1 MPSVEELKVF
11 VAAAVEVVDRA
22 GAGIRGVA
30 DQLDEAMA
38 QLRVTAAGTAH
49 PSLLDALVQLEQAK
63 ARLDEAQTHVGG
75 AVEAANRYR
84 TLI

>member
-1 MPSVEELKVF
+1 VPSVEELKVY
-11 VAAAVEVVDRA
+11 VAGAVEVVERA
-22 GAGIRGVA
+22 GASIRGA
-30 DQLDEAMA
+30 GDQLDEALA
-38 QLRVTAAGTAH
+38 LLRLTAAGTAH
-49 PSLLDALVQLEQAK
+49 PSLLDAVAQLEQAK